1 MGRLLLEFLFLL
13 IIIITIIIFF
23 VIISKLFD
31 FFDNKFSKIFL
42 GRIGFFAYSCFVF
55 LIGLSILGIIV
66 IFICWVGDAY
76 LYQPLKQLH
85 NSNNHIVTI
94 LLTISFFLIN
104 NFTFSMPKFLSLDDK
119 YSLTESARI
128 TQLLISLAAIAF
140 SPATYFWQSWT
151 PSKTLGLPKDLSY
164 FAVLVGYFGYWF
176 IPLTIISM
184 LLIAFF
190 RGSKCLFNW
199 MLQPKS
205 ANFAKTTPN
214 HYDIEKLL
222 RDEKRYNHKVN
233 KNQSNYY
240 IESSKTINLKSP
252 LVNKLQDISFKK
264 TNKL

>member
-1 MGRLLLEFLFLL
+1 
-13 IIIITIIIFF
+13 
-23 VIISKLFD
+23 
-31 FFDNKFSKIFL
+31 
-42 GRIGFFAYSCFVF
+42 
-55 LIGLSILGIIV
+55 
-66 IFICWVGDAY
+66 
-76 LYQPLKQLH
+76 
-85 NSNNHIVTI
+85 
-94 LLTISFFLIN
+94 
-104 NFTFSMPKFLSLDDK
+104 MPKFLSLDDK

-184 LLIAFF
+184 LLMAFF

-214 HYDIEKLL
+214 HYDIEELL
-222 RDEKRYNHKVN
+222 KNEKRYNHKVN

-252 LVNKLQDISFKK
+252 LINKLQDISFKK
-264 TNKL
+264 TNNLQ